1 MHFFILPLLSLGN
14 ENNIACQRPILNP
27 FDQIMMSFLENEPPL
42 VCDKEEDWVVVKGN
56 IARIT
61 DKALKKYGDIQC
73 KFMGIYEMSKIT
85 YQLLSITSNCHMF
98 QMF

>member
-1 MHFFILPLLSLGN
+1 
-14 ENNIACQRPILNP
+14 
-27 FDQIMMSFLENEPPL
+27 MMSFLENEPPL

-73 KFMGIYEMSKIT
+73 KFMGTYDSNGIT
-85 YQLLSITSNCHMF
+85 YKLMLITSDFYLFKMF
-98 QMF
+98 